1 MKRLGTRRPVAP
13 VDPEAQEEREAQF
26 ARNIDAFV
34 RRDFGVIEETMRPDV
49 TLEMPGSSWVA
60 GTYQGLE
67 EVGRGIVALRQVLNS
82 DTRLI
87 TFLHEGN
94 QMVVRHAIKVSGP
107 RHDIE
112 MNLSVRIEYDEQGKF
127 ATIDVEPADIDLFD
141 YVVNSRLNGSTP

>member
-1 MKRLGTRRPVAP
+1 MNP
-13 VDPEAQEEREAQF
+13 VDPRVQEEREALF

-60 GTYQGLE
+60 GTYRGLE
-67 EVGRGIVALRQVLNS
+67 EVARGVVALRQVFNS

-87 TFLHEGN
+87 TFLHERD
-94 QMVVRHAIKVSGP
+94 QMLVRHAINVSGP
-107 RHDIE
+107 RHDVE
-112 MNLSVRIEYDEQGKF
+112 MNLGVGIRYDEQGRF

-141 YVVNSRLNGSTP
+141 YVVNSRLDGTAP